1 MEGKKGET
9 EESRAGGRG
18 GKSGWRG
25 GDGGVRMSLWNREE
39 TEWGDK
45 EEAS

>member
-1 MEGKKGET
+1 MEGEKGET
-9 EESRAGGRG
+9 EKSGAGGRS
-18 GKSGWRG
+18 GKSGRRRG
-25 GDGGVRMSLWNREE
+25 EKVKWTNLWSIEE